1 MFSEVTYFI
10 HKKIMLAQ
18 TQRWKTHGLP
28 LRRDVSESE
37 SNLSHSP
44 STTVLINSLEGCM
57 NLKSRKAL
65 TTLIRKFWGLWKE
78 MGNNE
83 KMQWGVENLD
93 PQGKFY
99 G

>member
-1 MFSEVTYFI
+1 
-10 HKKIMLAQ
+10 
-18 TQRWKTHGLP
+18 
-28 LRRDVSESE
+28 
-37 SNLSHSP
+37 
-44 STTVLINSLEGCM
+44 M

-93 PQGKFY
+93 PQGKILWIMIVSSELF
-99 G
+99 GKF